1 MSTSDTIIT
10 HVMLYI
16 SR

>member
-1 MSTSDTIIT
+1 MSDSDTIVT
-10 HVMLYI
+10 HVMLRT

>member
-1 MSTSDTIIT
+1 MGDSDTIVT
-10 HVMLYI
+10 HVMLRT

>member
-1 MSTSDTIIT
+1 MTNSDTIVT

>member
-1 MSTSDTIIT
+1 MANSDTIVT

>member
-1 MSTSDTIIT
+1 MDNSDTIVT